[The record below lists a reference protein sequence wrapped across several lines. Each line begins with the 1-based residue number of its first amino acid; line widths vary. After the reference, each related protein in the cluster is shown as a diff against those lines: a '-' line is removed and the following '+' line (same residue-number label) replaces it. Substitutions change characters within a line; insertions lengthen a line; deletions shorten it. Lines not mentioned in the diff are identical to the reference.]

1 MGLINWSPS
10 HKHRSLRPPA
20 AAPPKPR
27 GDFLQLT
34 SMTIFFY
41 RRAAEA
47 RATIWRRSRRH
58 LLAIGT
64 KKSRKKK
71 GESQDI
77 RWHSQ
82 ALNPLCMF
90 AVTTAGDWRWLSHI
104 SSQPKPN
111 VQFRGVG
118 TFLAGRAFDHYFFC
132 KIKTKTINLT
142 SIFYLL
148 SCVVFDRPIFYKQR

>member
-1 MGLINWSPS
+1 MGWQGREDATKEKVFEIDTSDQMVIPSLWASSIGLHLINIAASG
-10 HKHRSLRPPA
+10 LRPPA

-118 TFLAGRAFDHYFFC
+118 TFLAGGAFDH
-132 KIKTKTINLT
+132 
-142 SIFYLL
+142 
-148 SCVVFDRPIFYKQR
+148 

>member
-1 MGLINWSPS
+1 MIIASGPNTETKILVADYFAVLLSTGLLQPREKVFEIDTSDQMVILSLWASSIGLHLINIAASD
-10 HKHRSLRPPA
+10 HRRRRRA
-20 AAPPKPR
+20 PKPR

-34 SMTIFFY
+34 SMTIFYY

-47 RATIWRRSRRH
+47 RATIWRRSRGRRH

-90 AVTTAGDWRWLSHI
+90 AVTTAGD
-104 SSQPKPN
+104 
-111 VQFRGVG
+111 
-118 TFLAGRAFDHYFFC
+118 
-132 KIKTKTINLT
+132 
-142 SIFYLL
+142 
-148 SCVVFDRPIFYKQR
+148 

>member
-10 HKHRSLRPPA
+10 HKHRSLQPPA
-20 AAPPKPR
+20 AAAAAPR

-34 SMTIFFY
+34 SMTIFYY

-47 RATIWRRSRRH
+47 RAAEARAAAAANYWPLER
-58 LLAIGT
+58 

-90 AVTTAGDWRWLSHI
+90 AVTTAGD
-104 SSQPKPN
+104 
-111 VQFRGVG
+111 
-118 TFLAGRAFDHYFFC
+118 
-132 KIKTKTINLT
+132 
-142 SIFYLL
+142 
-148 SCVVFDRPIFYKQR
+148 